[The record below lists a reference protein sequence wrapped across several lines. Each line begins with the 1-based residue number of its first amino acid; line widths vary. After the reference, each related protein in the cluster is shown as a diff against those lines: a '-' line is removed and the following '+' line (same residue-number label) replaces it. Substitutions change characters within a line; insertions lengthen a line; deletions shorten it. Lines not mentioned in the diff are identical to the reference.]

1 MIKLKLLLSFLFLLT
16 LNIGFSCGTYYY
28 TDALYDVNGPDLSGS
43 PCSNIDFGTSGFG
56 VLNDP
61 GESQPWMDYAMLSCG
76 STIISGWYSLDGIDW
91 YYYDHRTY
99 TFTMGPLNPV
109 SGTCSGGGAT
119 PTISVS
125 GSLSSFTSCS
135 GIPSVGQSFT
145 VSASDLTG
153 NLTIT
158 APTGYEVS
166 SNNSTYQ
173 SFISIVPAF
182 DGTVAPLS
190 VYVRLTSSAS
200 NGASGNVQCTSSGA
214 TQKDVATGSGTVNTT
229 PTITSVTNNDRCG
242 SGTVNLAASASA
254 GTIKWYP
261 GSSSNILVN
270 TGTTYTPSISTT
282 TIYYVDATDNGC
294 TTGSRTLVTGTVYS
308 MPSTQASSFSSSN
321 ISSTTA
327 TVGWN
332 RGNGDKV
339 LVLAR
344 QGGAVD
350 SDPADGNSYTANAAF
365 GSGNEIGTGNYVV
378 YVGTGTSVDLTSL
391 SSSSTYHLA
400 IYEYETGN
408 SCNLYNLTQLTGNFT
423 SGAANNDPV
432 ISAPNSGSAYTAN
445 YEENGTGNVA
455 DVNATDS
462 DGDALT
468 YSLSGDDAADF
479 SINSSTGVITFA
491 STPNFENP
499 QDANTNN
506 EYIFT
511 VTVSDGNGGSDTQN
525 YTITVTNASSE
536 SATSNGNGNWNTSGT
551 WGDGVPGSGDNVTIN
566 NDINVDANVSCNN
579 LTVNASDEL
588 TVNSSRTLTV
598 SGTTDV
604 NGVITVNG
612 TLDINGTFDATGATV
627 NLGSSG
633 KLILNGSVTSLGT
646 LDALEGTVEYDG
658 GTQNV
663 IADAYY
669 NLEID
674 QSGTKTA
681 QGTITVAG
689 TMTVQSAATY
699 ALAATSTTVTGA
711 SDINGVL
718 TASTGTYDANGS
730 FDATGAT
737 IDFSDAATL
746 KLEGTITSLGAL
758 DETDGTI
765 ELDGSSSQ
773 DLPTDTYNSLK
784 INNAA
789 GVVLEGNTTINGT
802 LTMTL
807 GDLTSSSSKLLTIKS
822 SMSGASA
829 SSHVVGPVKYAS
841 SSTSSCVVGIG
852 TGTLYHPVT
861 LAAVSASAENYTV
874 EYRTGTPFNSGTLDW
889 DTYPN
894 VGVPINSSNVQY
906 VSNDYYYDIT
916 RSGGVNAYITISF
929 SGVGIA
935 SPPAEADQYL
945 MHYNSSTNRWDEMT
959 TTHPTSTTVRALA
972 TSFSPFGPGSG
983 GGALPID
990 LVSFTGKCENHTI
1003 ELEFVVGSQINNDY
1017 YTIERSVDG
1026 NEWSDVGIIQGE
1038 GNTST
1043 QMTYK
1048 WIDDNPMSGVN
1059 YYRLTQT
1066 DYDGTSEIFAPVALT
1081 CEMTP
1086 IDDYSVYPN
1095 PADGLLNIDIEL
1107 ENYQGEGVS
1116 IEVTDINGRA
1126 VKNQIVQL
1134 KRGFNHLELD
1144 LNNIPGG
1151 IYMINFVGS
1160 RDYIKESRIT
1170 KK

>member
-1 MIKLKLLLSFLFLLT
+1 MIKLLKLRFLLSFLFISV
-16 LNIGFSCGTYYY
+16 LNIGISQCVATKTSDSPFANSS
-28 TDALYDVNGPDLSGS
+28 VGPDLSRY
-43 PCSNIDFGTSGFG
+43 PCTDFNSGFG
-56 VLNDP
+56 SHGASFGAEDWPLFTDIDCGTLPTANRWYSINGGSSWSFWD
-61 GESQPWMDYAMLSCG
+61 GNNFLATGLSASAGSCSGCSVSNNHTVKTSGG
-76 STIISGWYSLDGIDW
+76 STVSSAQTMDGVDCGAENSALNPIYYSV
-91 YYYDHRTY
+91 
-99 TFTMGPLNPV
+99 TFTGSVPQSGSISTTSNVLEFLPEGQPSYTTSHPMYTPMHM
-109 SGTCSGGGAT
+109 SGTFTLYVRVKDGAPVGAYSNHSITIVNNSQTTTLCFSGTVSAQAG
-119 PTISVS
+119 PTSQA
-125 GSLSSFTSCS
+125 SSFTSS
-135 GIPSVGQSFT
+135 SV
-145 VSASDLTG
+145 A
-153 NLTIT
+153 
-158 APTGYEVS
+158 
-166 SNNSTYQ
+166 
-173 SFISIVPAF
+173 
-182 DGTVAPLS
+182 
-190 VYVRLTSSAS
+190 
-200 NGASGNVQCTSSGA
+200 
-214 TQKDVATGSGTVNTT
+214 
-229 PTITSVTNNDRCG
+229 
-242 SGTVNLAASASA
+242 
-254 GTIKWYP
+254 
-261 GSSSNILVN
+261 
-270 TGTTYTPSISTT
+270 
-282 TIYYVDATDNGC
+282 
-294 TTGSRTLVTGTVYS
+294 
-308 MPSTQASSFSSSN
+308 
-321 ISSTTA
+321 STTA
-327 TVGWN
+327 TVGWT
-332 RGNGDKV
+332 RGNGDGV
-339 LVLAR
+339 LVVAKA
-344 QGGAVD
+344 GSAPTT
-350 SDPADGNSYTANAAF
+350 DPTDGTNYTANASY
-365 GSGNEIGTGNYVV
+365 GSGTSLSGGSVV
-378 YVGTGTSVDLTSL
+378 YKGTGTSVNLTNL
-391 SSSSTYHLA
+391 SSSTTYHFA
-400 IYEYETGN
+400 IYEYKTN
-408 SCNLYNLTQLTGNFT
+408 CTKYNATQLTGNLT
-423 SGAANNDPV
+423 TASASNNDPV

-566 NDINVDANVSCNN
+566 NDVNVDANVSCNN

-746 KLEGTITSLGAL
+746 KLAGTITSLGAL
-758 DETDGTI
+758 DETDGTV
-765 ELDGSSSQ
+765 ELDGSSGQ

-841 SSTSSCVVGIG
+841 GSTSSCVVGIG

-861 LAAVSASAENYTV
+861 LAAVSSSAENYTV
-874 EYRTGTPFNSGTLDW
+874 EYKTGTPFNSGTLDW

-916 RSGGVNAYITISF
+916 RSGSVNAYITISF

-990 LVSFTGKCENHTI
+990 LVSFTGKCENHTT

-1066 DYDGTSEIFAPVALT
+1066 DYNGTSEIFAPVALT

-1095 PADGLLNIDIEL
+1095 PADGLLNIDLEL
-1107 ENYQGEGVS
+1107 DNYQGEGVS

>member
-1 MIKLKLLLSFLFLLT
+1 MKKLLKLRFLLSFLFISL
-16 LNIGFSCGTYYY
+16 LNIGISQCVATKMSSAPYIVG
-28 TDALYDVNGPDLSGS
+28 NGPDLARAPCTDFNAGGGSDQATFNTCDWGDATYLNCGSVVPTPDTWYSQDAGATWSYFDCCGGWSATFQLPSSGS
-43 PCSNIDFGTSGFG
+43 
-56 VLNDP
+56 
-61 GESQPWMDYAMLSCG
+61 
-76 STIISGWYSLDGIDW
+76 
-91 YYYDHRTY
+91 
-99 TFTMGPLNPV
+99 
-109 SGTCSGGGAT
+109 CSGGGSTPSFSAHPSSGNDVCLNGTVTTMSITASNAT
-119 PTISVS
+119 SYQWYVNASNSNS
-125 GSLSSFTSCS
+125 G
-135 GIPSVGQSFT
+135 G
-145 VSASDLTG
+145 
-153 NLTIT
+153 LTI
-158 APTGYEVS
+158 
-166 SNNSTYQ
+166 
-173 SFISIVPAF
+173 
-182 DGTVAPLS
+182 
-190 VYVRLTSSAS
+190 
-200 NGASGNVQCTSSGA
+200 SGA
-214 TQKDVATGSGTVNTT
+214 TNTSYTPPSTQAGTKFYYCVATGSGGFTPSNTAKQT
-229 PTITSVTNNDRCG
+229 IDDPPTDPTSISGTTTICNGSSTTLTAGGGTEGTSSTYTWGTGSFVGDVPTII
-242 SGTVNLAASASA
+242 SGQN
-254 GTIKWYP
+254 
-261 GSSSNILVN
+261 SSSIAV
-270 TGTTYTPSISTT
+270 TPGSTT
-282 TIYYVDATDNGC
+282 TYWVTRTGNTACTN
-294 TTGSRTLVTGTVYS
+294 TTGGT
-308 MPSTQASSFSSSN
+308 TQAVTVHSVPFAQSSSFTSSSV
-321 ISSTTA
+321 SSTTA
-327 TVGWN
+327 TVGWT
-332 RGNGDKV
+332 RGSGDNV
-339 LVLAR
+339 LVVAR

-350 SDPADGNSYTANAAF
+350 TDPTNGSTYTADAAF

-391 SSSSTYHLA
+391 SNSTTYHLA

-423 SGAANNDPV
+423 TTGASNNDPV

-681 QGTITVAG
+681 QGSITVAG

-746 KLEGTITSLGAL
+746 KLAGTITSLGAL

-841 SSTSSCVVGIG
+841 GSTSSCVVGIG

-874 EYRTGTPFNSGTLDW
+874 EYKTGTPFNSGTLDW

-916 RSGGVNAYITISF
+916 RSGSVNAYITISF

-990 LVSFTGKCENHTI
+990 LVSFTGKCENHTT

-1066 DYDGTSEIFAPVALT
+1066 DYDGNSEIFAPVALT

-1144 LNNIPGG
+1144 LNDIPGG